1 MAGALEEGFDF
12 FESDALLLPSSG
24 RFVDDAIII
33 AERRRED

>member
-24 RFVDDAIII
+24 RFVDDAII